1 MKPSLKTP
9 LVVAMSSGLT
19 AALIL
24 SSAGVYSLLQDRRTT
39 PEATPVPSA
48 APVNPIANATP
59 VASPVT
65 PAAPSPV
72 IIWTQAE
79 NDYLYDLSQALQP
92 QERDRTTAAEKL
104 AIARQIQGWLNG
116 GADYW
121 SVREKFD
128 ATYKGTV
135 LENYAHNRDVY
146 IKFATERLAA
156 NHLNT
161 LTPPP
166 QIVEVPV
173 PYPVPAPDKDSQ
185 DDQFDGGNP
194 IPQQKATVTAAD
206 YLNCRAQPNGSI
218 VGKFSKG
225 ESIEVHRI
233 AYLSSKAWYLTT
245 QGCWVSGNWIQLE
258 SAQDPAPNQEA
269 LVTVPVLECL
279 DKPKNGN
286 PTAQTYAAGETLIWL
301 NKAQISGEAWYLTTE
316 NCWVAGSGIQL

>member
-1 MKPSLKTP
+1 MKPPLKTS
-9 LVVAMSSGLT
+9 LIVAMSSALT

-24 SSAGVYSLLQDRRTT
+24 SSAGLYSLLQDRRTT
-39 PEATPVPSA
+39 PETTSPASPVDPL
-48 APVNPIANATP
+48 ANATP
-59 VASPVT
+59 VASPV
-65 PAAPSPV
+65 PSASASPV

-92 QERDRTTAAEKL
+92 QERDRTTPAEKL
-104 AIARQIQGWLNG
+104 AIARQVQGWLDG

-166 QIVEVPV
+166 QVVEVPV
-173 PYPVPAPDKDSQ
+173 PYPVPAPGQNDGG
-185 DDQFDGGNP
+185 DQFDGGNP
-194 IPQQKATVTAAD
+194 IPSQKAVVTASD
-206 YLNCRAQPNGSI
+206 FLNCRAKPDGSI
-218 VGKFSKG
+218 VGKFSAG
-225 ESIEVHRI
+225 ESLEVHRI
-233 AYLSSKAWYLTT
+233 AYISSKAWYLTT
-245 QGCWVSGNWIQLE
+245 QGCWVSGKWIRLE
-258 SAQDPAPNQEA
+258 SEPTPPQNQDA
-269 LVTVPVLECL
+269 LVVVPVLECL
-279 DKPKNGN
+279 DKPKTGN
-286 PTAQTYAAGETLIWL
+286 PTAQTYVDGETLIWL

-316 NCWVAGSGIQL
+316 NCWVSGSGLQL